1 MSEQIKGFYEFG
13 DFRFDVVKRVLWHR
27 GEMVALAPKATDV
40 LSLLLEQRGNL
51 VERREI
57 IEKVW
62 SDTFV
67 EEGNLNHAI
76 SALRRVLGNELIQTI
91 PRRGYLFAAAA
102 REVPNGVTDAF
113 TVERRISS
121 FTTIEESEE
130 ISAVLPIAEASRTIL
145 TNRRLVMLAVAASL
159 LVAGVIW
166 FTLGTDRINP
176 RVFKN
181 APKTLAIIPMR
192 ALNQADGGE
201 FGLGITENLASR
213 LGRL

>member
-76 SALRRVLGNELIQTI
+76 SALRRVLGNELIQTV
-91 PRRGYLFAAAA
+91 PRRGYLFTAAA

-113 TVERRISS
+113 TVERHISS
-121 FTTIEESEE
+121 ITTIEESED
-130 ISAVLPIAEASRTIL
+130 ISTVLPIAEVSRTIL
-145 TNRRLVMLAVAASL
+145 TNRRLVMLTVAGFL
-159 LVAGVIW
+159 LVAGMNWI
-166 FTLGTDRINP
+166 TLGTDRANSL
-176 RVFKN
+176 KD
-181 APKTLAIIPMR
+181 AQKTLAIMPLR
-192 ALNQADGGE
+192 ALNQADCGE
-201 FGLGITENLASR
+201 LGLGITENL
-213 LGRL
+213 